1 MKLTTITLLAASL
14 FSTTFVGS
22 SPTNVARTAQT
33 CGNPSDAVPFL
44 RAFDPSTSDHFYT
57 TDLNEMNNAVATGTY
72 NREQNAARVFTT
84 QELSTVPFYRLFNI
98 AVWDH
103 FYTTSAADRDNAI
116 SNGGYVSEGIAAYI
130 YTNPDCGGVPL
141 FRLFNPATGDHF
153 YTMSAGE
160 KDFAVSGG
168 YVEEGIA
175 GYTLSP

>member
-1 MKLTTITLLAASL
+1 
-14 FSTTFVGS
+14 
-22 SPTNVARTAQT
+22 
-33 CGNPSDAVPFL
+33 
-44 RAFDPSTSDHFYT
+44 
-57 TDLNEMNNAVATGTY
+57 MNNAVATGAY

-84 QELSTVPFYRLFNI
+84 QELSTVPFYRLFNL

-130 YTNPDCGGVPL
+130 YTNPDCGGEPL

-160 KDFAVSGG
+160 RDFAVSGG